1 MKVTHCPNCQTCFKV
16 TNEQLKLYNGKVRCG
31 RCAFV
36 FNALN
41 HLIEVED
48 MSAQTLHM
56 PPNALRQEKAEK
68 PAEKVLEQPAETIS
82 PPSPAPEQKANAEV
96 APQPETG
103 ISITTE
109 QPAEPAA
116 EPETPPTAPVEVEA
130 EPAATAS
137 DSESDEL
144 DTNPFIPRA
153 ALQEALSGDGN
164 GLAIDSDTEATPS
177 PSSNTQ
183 DSFDEEIEIT
193 APNDGLDFTSQP
205 IAENEPATAGN
216 ETTQP
221 AARPFY
227 VEPELDLDVS
237 PAHEL
242 EEEAPKRPSRVFK
255 PIADLSAPEPVLME
269 TEDRFRPVW
278 LVGSVVAVLLLVGQ
292 IVFANRT
299 QITVGFPG
307 LKPALEAICRGFG
320 CSIPLPADDTLIS
333 IESSELN
340 PEANQPN
347 LIRLSAT
354 LLNRAEFDQALPML
368 ELTLTDTN
376 DQTMVR
382 KVFEPSTYLDKSHP
396 ALAMPAK
403 AELQANLALDI
414 GDLKAAGY
422 RLFLFYP
429 K

>member
-16 TNEQLKLYNGKVRCG
+16 TDEQLKLYNGKVRCG

-68 PAEKVLEQPAETIS
+68 SVEKALEQPVITATS
-82 PPSPAPEQKANAEV
+82 QPPESPATEETETQAEV
-96 APQPETG
+96 EMTSESPTPTAATPVAADTEAVPETA
-103 ISITTE
+103 
-109 QPAEPAA
+109 PAH
-116 EPETPPTAPVEVEA
+116 V
-130 EPAATAS
+130 
-137 DSESDEL
+137 DSGEL
-144 DTNPFIPRA
+144 DTNPFLPRA
-153 ALQEALSGDGN
+153 ALQEALSGDGI
-164 GLAIDSDTEATPS
+164 GLAIESETEVTPA
-177 PSSNTQ
+177 PSSDAQ
-183 DSFDEEIEIT
+183 DDFDEEIEIT
-193 APNDGLDFTSQP
+193 APDDGSNFTSPP
-205 IAENEPATAGN
+205 IAETES
-216 ETTQP
+216 TTSSSDMAQP

-227 VEPELDLDVS
+227 VEPELELDVS

-242 EEEAPKRPSRVFK
+242 EEDAPKRPSRVFK
-255 PIADLSAPEPVLME
+255 PIADLSAPEPVLLE
-269 TEDRFRPVW
+269 SEDRFRSVW
-278 LVGSVVAVLLLVGQ
+278 LVGSIVAALLLLGQ

-299 QITVGFPG
+299 QITVSFPG
-307 LKPALEAICRGFG
+307 MKPALEAVCRGFG

-340 PEANQPN
+340 PDVNQPN

-376 DQTMVR
+376 DQTVVR

>member
-16 TNEQLKLYNGKVRCG
+16 TDEQLKLYNGKVRCG

-68 PAEKVLEQPAETIS
+68 PAEKAPEQPAEVIS
-82 PPSPAPEQKANAEV
+82 SPSPVPEQKAAAEA
-96 APQPETG
+96 APPPETE
-103 ISITTE
+103 SSFTTE
-109 QPAEPAA
+109 QPSEPAT
-116 EPETPPTAPVEVEA
+116 EPETKPDTPVEIEAESATAP
-130 EPAATAS
+130 S
-137 DSESDEL
+137 DIDSDEL

-153 ALQEALSGDGN
+153 ALQEALTGDGI
-164 GLAIDSDTEATPS
+164 GLAIDSGTEAAPVA
-177 PSSNTQ
+177 SSDAQ
-183 DSFDEEIEIT
+183 DNFDEEIEIT
-193 APNDGLDFTSQP
+193 APDDGLDFTSRP
-205 IAENEPATAGN
+205 IAETESTTASS
-216 ETTQP
+216 ETPQP

-278 LVGSVVAVLLLVGQ
+278 LVGSVVAALLLAGQ

-307 LKPALEAICRGFG
+307 LKPALEAVCRGFG

-340 PEANQPN
+340 PDANQPN

-376 DQTMVR
+376 DQTVVR